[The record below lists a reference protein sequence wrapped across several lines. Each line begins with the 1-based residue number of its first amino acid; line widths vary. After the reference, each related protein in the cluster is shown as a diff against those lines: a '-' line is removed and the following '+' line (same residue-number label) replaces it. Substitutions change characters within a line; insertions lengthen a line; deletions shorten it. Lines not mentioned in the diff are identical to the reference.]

1 MCMTDFFEY
10 DNCKYPYKTIYFQ
23 NDNCSY
29 IIATENLEL
38 KLLPDGENYDSGLAQ
53 KIDDRIFFFVPE
65 GKNGDLWEKRKRE
78 EHSPENN
85 LRLSEKL

>member
-65 GKNGDLWEKRKRE
+65 KIFSQNDRQVIKFIE
-78 EHSPENN
+78 ENI
-85 LRLSEKL
+85 

>member
-1 MCMTDFFEY
+1 MTDFFEY

-53 KIDDRIFFFVPE
+53 KIDDRIFFFV
-65 GKNGDLWEKRKRE
+65 
-78 EHSPENN
+78 
-85 LRLSEKL
+85 SEKIFSQNDRQVIKFIEENI